1 MLPKQGDCPC
11 YLKHTVD
18 SGLLNKGTFR
28 IWRKAENRTP
38 SSLEQISL
46 LGLFFTED
54 LHHKSVERSKFCNFR

>member
-11 YLKHTVD
+11 LLKQSVD

-28 IWRKAENRTP
+28 IWRKAENRKP
-38 SSLEQISL
+38 SGLELMPL

-54 LHHKSVERSKFCNFR
+54 LYPRKTEHHLV